1 MAAPLVVLVGDESG
15 GVEVDGVAL
24 VLLPVVELFVC
35 VEFDRSVLVCGV
47 VWGELLGVDADGA
60 LMFVLLPVPLASVVD

>member
-1 MAAPLVVLVGDESG
+1 MAAPLVVLVADESG

-35 VEFDRSVLVCGV
+35 VEFD
-47 VWGELLGVDADGA
+47 
-60 LMFVLLPVPLASVVD
+60 